1 MGGAHPLP
9 ERGSNLTIGFGLVNV
24 GVKYAPIVDSKGK
37 RVSGKYVDPLDKG
50 PVKQQYVNAAGK
62 PVEQVTA
69 YPSED
74 GALVVLTPGELQALK
89 SERDGRL
96 ELKAYVDPM
105 DVDLLYF
112 EKSYVMWPA
121 KGQEPSY
128 DVLASVLEN
137 SGRYLVGTTVLDKST
152 KVMLLRFAQGCIFG
166 HVLTYDANVRW
177 NTHGLVVGA
186 AGERPAAD
194 EALVN
199 LAEQVFEGLDDTFDF
214 GAVEDEYDQRLRAAI
229 AARAKD
235 EPIPIQPTTEP
246 IAATSLL
253 DALKAS
259 VEAAKGSKPKA
270 KPKPRAAAKSKV
282 SKPRVAA

>member
-1 MGGAHPLP
+1 MGGAYPLP

-24 GVKYAPIVDSKGK
+24 GVKYAPIVDPKGN
-37 RVSGKYVDPLDKG
+37 RVSGKYVDPATKG
-50 PVKQQYVNAAGK
+50 PVTQQYVNEKGAA
-62 PVEQVTA
+62 VEKVTA

-74 GALVVLTPGELQALK
+74 GAMVVLTPGELQALK

-96 ELKAYVDPM
+96 ELKAYVVPA

-121 KGQEPSY
+121 KSQEPSY
-128 DVLASVLEN
+128 DVLATVLEN

-177 NTHGLVVGA
+177 NTHRLVVGA

-194 EALVN
+194 TALVN

-214 GAVEDEYDQRLRAAI
+214 GSVEDEYDLRLRAAI

-235 EPIPIQPTTEP
+235 EPIPTQPTTDVAP
-246 IAATSLL
+246 MTDLL
-253 DALKAS
+253 EALKAS
-259 VEAAKGSKPKA
+259 VAAVKEPKQEAKPKA
-270 KPKPRAAAKSKV
+270 KPKRTTKK
-282 SKPRVAA
+282 VAA